1 MTSTA
6 GILVHVYELDFLL
19 TYTNRIKLY
28 FSIFLI
34 LTFLLICITVSMVT
48 LYHNLIY
55 MIDVEMSV
63 PETCSDMPIG
73 TVLPWILLYKLIE
86 K

>member
-1 MTSTA
+1 MLHR
-6 GILVHVYELDFLL
+6 ILKKDKNAISDLPVLNQSRL
-19 TYTNRIKLY
+19 
-28 FSIFLI
+28 S
-34 LTFLLICITVSMVT
+34 
-48 LYHNLIY
+48 HNLIY

-63 PETCSDMPIG
+63 PETYSDMPIG